1 MSAPTPTPIPTTLPY
16 PAYGTP
22 APDVAQLRLIPGVPT
37 SVSVSQAV
45 DIAVVRSPV
54 FAGDRAT
61 YEEIRAKYYSEK
73 SALFPSVTASGA
85 AIHAFGKTSSSLVSG
100 SSVGSG
106 GTGGASTL
114 DEVRPQAT
122 AAPSAGPAAGSTTT
136 YSGSISVQ
144 QLIYDGGRVIAAIR
158 SAKEADIA
166 GRNTLLRDLQTLE
179 NSVAIAY
186 YNVLEADALVHA
198 DAELVRQFQVQ
209 EDSVRAS
216 IRAGAEAESDLAA
229 AQFQTAKARGTL
241 VTAQGQLIA
250 AQSTFANTL
259 GLEPDALIVPQNN
272 TTSTGI
278 AGTPTYPEAVAQ
290 ALLQRPDYI
299 AAEHS
304 VESAKENLR
313 FAKLAR
319 FPVISAVA
327 SENTSKTTPI
337 QTAFGGGGTIGAQ
350 ISIPIF
356 DQGVTNFNVAT
367 AAAQLD
373 QANATL
379 TLTQLDVKA
388 NVRTTL
394 SALISARAT
403 LVQAR
408 SELRSA
414 QVSLN
419 AANAQ
424 YRVGIATIVALVTA
438 EANLATAQ
446 SDYVAAL
453 YGLQTAG
460 ENYNFAV
467 GISDLHL

>member
-1 MSAPTPTPIPTTLPY
+1 MPTTLPY

-22 APDVAQLRLIPGVPT
+22 APDVAQLRLKPGVPT
-37 SVSVSQAV
+37 SVNVSQAV

-61 YEEIRAKYYSEK
+61 YEQIRAKYYAEK
-73 SALFPSVTASGA
+73 SALFPSVTASGG

-106 GTGGASTL
+106 GLSGASTPL
-114 DEVRPQAT
+114 DEVRQPQAT

-250 AQSTFANTL
+250 SQSTFANTL
-259 GLEPDALIVPQNN
+259 GLEPDALIVPQNA

-278 AGTPTYPEAVAQ
+278 AGTPTYVDAVAQ
-290 ALLQRPDYI
+290 ALLQRPDYL

-319 FPVISAVA
+319 FPVITAVA
-327 SENTSKTTPI
+327 SESTSKTTPI

-356 DQGVTNFNVAT
+356 DQGITNFNVAT

-388 NVRTTL
+388 NVRTSL

-408 SELRSA
+408 LELRSA

-424 YRVGIATIVALVTA
+424 YRVGIATIVAVITA

-453 YGLQTAG
+453 YGLQTAA